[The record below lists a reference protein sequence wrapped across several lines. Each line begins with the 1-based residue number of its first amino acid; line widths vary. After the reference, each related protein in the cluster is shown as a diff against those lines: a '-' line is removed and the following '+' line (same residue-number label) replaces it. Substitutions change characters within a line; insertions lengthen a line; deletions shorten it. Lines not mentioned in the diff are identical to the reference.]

1 MKTLAS
7 IVDAV
12 RPGLSYRH
20 ATGRSAIAIPISLSQ
35 P

>member
-12 RPGLSYRH
+12 RPGLS
-20 ATGRSAIAIPISLSQ
+20 
-35 P
+35 